1 MDASSN
7 DSGAIEIADIS
18 APLFQDTGQLT
29 RSPMVL
35 EEIVALR
42 GVAGYVA
49 PSPQHPWLG
58 LRLADGTGLRV
69 SPADDDLLYYMV
81 EPLDEASQAAGL
93 RPQFLAVWAAYGA
106 IGRAALHALERAAA
120 IARLGVQSQV
130 VVLSPIDGLEI
141 VEVTQEDNELPALR
155 LLRELAGDDGK
166 LATGALSL
174 AGDLVF
180 KQ

>member
-49 PSPQHPWLG
+49 PSPQHPWC
-58 LRLADGTGLRV
+58 
-69 SPADDDLLYYMV
+69 
-81 EPLDEASQAAGL
+81 
-93 RPQFLAVWAAYGA
+93 
-106 IGRAALHALERAAA
+106 
-120 IARLGVQSQV
+120 
-130 VVLSPIDGLEI
+130 
-141 VEVTQEDNELPALR
+141 
-155 LLRELAGDDGK
+155 
-166 LATGALSL
+166 
-174 AGDLVF
+174 
-180 KQ
+180 